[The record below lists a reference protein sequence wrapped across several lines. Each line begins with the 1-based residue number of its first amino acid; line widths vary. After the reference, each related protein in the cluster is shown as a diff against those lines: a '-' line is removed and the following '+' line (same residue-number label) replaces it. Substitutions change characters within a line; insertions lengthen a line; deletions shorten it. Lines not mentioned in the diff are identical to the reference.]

1 MTSSPGSPGSSDNPG
16 SPGSPAEPT
25 YADRVF
31 RSSSA
36 LAGGVLVL
44 LLAAWVGGDALVRGE
59 GRTPWAAVAG
69 LLFAVPLVVAFTLRP
84 AVFANDD
91 RLRIRNPFR
100 TITLPWAAVEGVR
113 AGYSSEV
120 FAGGKKYQL
129 WAIPVSLRQRK
140 RVARQ
145 QARQASDD
153 PYGRTSATADV
164 TDARA
169 RRAPADQ
176 TVDDLRE
183 QAERCAS
190 RPTAQGEPVVRWA
203 YEILAPCVVGA
214 VALVVLFAT
223 G

>member
-1 MTSSPGSPGSSDNPG
+1 MTSSPKPPS
-16 SPGSPAEPT
+16 EPT

-31 RSSSA
+31 RSPSA

-44 LLAAWVGGDALVRGE
+44 ALAAWVGGDALVRGE

-100 TITLPWAAVEGVR
+100 TITLPWASVEGVR

-140 RVARQ
+140 RVARR

-164 TDARA
+164 TDTGA
-169 RRAPADQ
+169 RRAPTDQ

-183 QAERCAS
+183 QAERCAA
-190 RPTAQGEPVVRWA
+190 RPGAQGSPSVRWA
-203 YEILAPCVVGA
+203 YEIIAPCVVGA
-214 VALVVLFAT
+214 IALAVLLAT

>member
-1 MTSSPGSPGSSDNPG
+1 MTSSPRTPNNPG
-16 SPGSPAEPT
+16 GPAEPP
-25 YADRVF
+25 YADRVY
-31 RSSSA
+31 RSTAA
-36 LAGGVLVL
+36 LISGVLVL
-44 LLAAWVGGDALVRGE
+44 LLAAWIGGDALVRGE

-100 TITLPWAAVEGVR
+100 TITLPWGAVEGVR

-120 FAGGKKYQL
+120 FAGGTKYQL
-129 WAIPVSLRQRK
+129 WAVPVSLRQRK

-145 QARQASDD
+145 QARRATDD

-164 TDARA
+164 TDARS

-203 YEILAPCVVGA
+203 YGIIAPCVVGA
-214 VALVVLFAT
+214 IALAVLFAT
-223 G
+223 A

>member
-1 MTSSPGSPGSSDNPG
+1 MTSSPSGPGGTGNPG
-16 SPGSPAEPT
+16 DPGRSDEPP

-31 RSSSA
+31 RSPSA
-36 LAGGVLVL
+36 LAGGVLIL
-44 LLAAWVGGDALVRGE
+44 LLAAWIGGDALVRGE

-84 AVFANDD
+84 AVYANDD

-100 TITLPWAAVEGVR
+100 TVTLPWGTVEGVR

-120 FAGGKKYQL
+120 FAGGRKYQL
-129 WAIPVSLRQRK
+129 WAVPVSLRQRK

-145 QARQASDD
+145 QARRATDD

-164 TDARA
+164 TDART

-183 QAERCAS
+183 QAERCGS
-190 RPTAQGEPVVRWA
+190 RPTAQGEPAVRWA
-203 YEILAPCVVGA
+203 YEIIVPCVAGVI
-214 VALVVLFAT
+214 ALAVLFAT